1 MAKVYIDR
9 DSHLSFFVWDKQ
21 TLDIIDVD
29 DYLVKV
35 DIPDKLLLAYTD
47 NIEQFGRIQEQLRK
61 YYDETQR
68 AREAIA
74 GSKL

>member
-9 DSHLSFFVWDKQ
+9 DSIPSFFVWDKQ
-21 TLDIIDVD
+21 VLDIIDVD

-35 DIPDKLLLAYTD
+35 DIPDELLLAYTD

-68 AREAIA
+68 TREAIA

>member
-9 DSHLSFFVWDKQ
+9 DSIPSFFVWDKQ
-21 TLDIIDVD
+21 VLDIIDVD

-35 DIPDKLLLAYTD
+35 DIPDELLLAYTD

-61 YYDETQR
+61 YYDETQHT
-68 AREAIA
+68 REAIA

>member
-9 DSHLSFFVWDKQ
+9 DSIPSFFVWDKQ
-21 TLDIIDVD
+21 TLDIIDTD
-29 DYLVKV
+29 NYLVKV
-35 DIPDKLLLAYTD
+35 DIPDELLLEYTD
-47 NIEQFGRIQEQLRK
+47 NIEQFGRIQGRLRE

-68 AREAIA
+68 TREAIA